1 MEGIINR
8 EELAVKLGER
18 IKQIRLEKQ
27 LSQAELA
34 RRSGKDRQHLELIEN
49 SKVIPNI
56 YTIYQIA
63 CALEISLQE
72 LFDW

>member
-1 MEGIINR
+1 MGVISR
-8 EELAVKLGER
+8 EKLATKLGER
-18 IKQIRLEKQ
+18 IKEIRLEKD

-56 YTIYQIA
+56 YTVYQIA
-63 CALEISLQE
+63 CALDISLQE